1 VNYFIFAALNSKGK
15 MELFESL
22 YKVLGQAVAL
32 FTIMNS
38 MSAGVIMLSMVP
50 DTISHKELKQ
60 IALKNT
66 KAVFV
71 AMIILFLIGVYVFQF
86 FGISPMSL
94 RVFGGLI
101 LLFMGINMVQGHDKK
116 VNSSQKEIDAAQD
129 KEDISVVPLAIPI
142 IIGPG
147 LATTLITFQ
156 AQSTGWLDYLISI
169 VAIIIVV
176 TTNYFLLANMN
187 YIKMRMGI
195 NGLKVLNRIMGLI
208 VGSLAVQMIVQGL
221 IELWAVL

>member
-1 VNYFIFAALNSKGK
+1 
-15 MELFESL
+15 MELLESL
-22 YKVLGQAVAL
+22 YKILGQSVAL

-38 MSAGVIMLSMVP
+38 ISAGVIMLSMVP

-66 KAVFV
+66 KAVFI
-71 AMIILFLIGVYVFQF
+71 AMLILFLIGVYVFQF

-156 AQSTGWLDYLISI
+156 AVSTGWLDYLITT

-176 TTNYFLLANMN
+176 LANYFLLANMN

-221 IELWAVL
+221 IELWDVL

>member
-1 VNYFIFAALNSKGK
+1 

>member
-1 VNYFIFAALNSKGK
+1 MHF
-15 MELFESL
+15 FEIL
-22 YKVLGQAVAL
+22 YKILGQSVAL

-50 DTISHKELKQ
+50 DTVSHKELKH

-66 KAVFV
+66 KAVFI
-71 AMIILFLIGVYVFQF
+71 AMIILYLIGVYVFQF

-129 KEDISVVPLAIPI
+129 KDDISVVPLAIPI

-156 AQSTGWLDYLISI
+156 AQSTGWFDYLISI
-169 VAIIIVV
+169 VAIVIVV
-176 TTNYFLLANMN
+176 LTNYFLLANMN

-221 IELWAVL
+221 VELWGIL

>member
-1 VNYFIFAALNSKGK
+1 
-15 MELFESL
+15 MELLGSL
-22 YKVLGQAVAL
+22 YKVLGQSVAL

-38 MSAGVIMLSMVP
+38 ISAGVIMLSMVP

-66 KAVFV
+66 KAVFI
-71 AMIILFLIGVYVFQF
+71 AMMILFLIGDYVFQF

-156 AQSTGWLDYLISI
+156 AVSTGWLDYLITTI
-169 VAIIIVV
+169 AIIIVV
-176 TTNYFLLANMN
+176 LANYFLLANMN

-221 IELWAVL
+221 IELWDVL

>member
-1 VNYFIFAALNSKGK
+1 

-22 YKVLGQAVAL
+22 YKILGQSVAL

-38 MSAGVIMLSMVP
+38 ISAGVIMLSMVP

-71 AMIILFLIGVYVFQF
+71 AMLILFLIGVYVFQF

-156 AQSTGWLDYLISI
+156 AVSTGWLDYLITT

-176 TTNYFLLANMN
+176 LANYFLLANMN

-221 IELWAVL
+221 IELWGVL

>member
-1 VNYFIFAALNSKGK
+1 
-15 MELFESL
+15 MELLDGL
-22 YKVLGQAVAL
+22 YKMLSQSVAL

-38 MSAGVIMLSMVP
+38 ISAGVIMLTMVP

-66 KAVFV
+66 KAVFI
-71 AMIILFLIGVYVFQF
+71 AMLVLFLIGVYVFQF
-86 FGISPMSL
+86 FGISPKSL

-101 LLFMGINMVQGHDKK
+101 ILFMGINMVQGHDKK

-156 AQSTGWLDYLISI
+156 AESIGWIDYVISI
-169 VAIIIVV
+169 IAIIIVV
-176 TTNYFLLANMN
+176 LANYFLLANMN

-221 IELWAVL
+221 IELWDVL

>member
-1 VNYFIFAALNSKGK
+1 
-15 MELFESL
+15 MELLESL
-22 YKVLGQAVAL
+22 YKILGQSVAL

-50 DTISHKELKQ
+50 ETISHKELKQ

-71 AMIILFLIGVYVFQF
+71 AMMILFLIGVYVFQF

-129 KEDISVVPLAIPI
+129 KEDISIVPLAIPI

-156 AQSTGWLDYLISI
+156 AVSTGWLDYLITT

-176 TTNYFLLANMN
+176 LANYFLLANMN

-221 IELWAVL
+221 IELWGVL

>member
-1 VNYFIFAALNSKGK
+1 
-15 MELFESL
+15 MELLDGL
-22 YKVLGQAVAL
+22 YKMLSQSVAL

-38 MSAGVIMLSMVP
+38 ISAGVIMLTMVP

-66 KAVFV
+66 KAVFI
-71 AMIILFLIGVYVFQF
+71 AMLVLFLIGVYVFQF

-101 LLFMGINMVQGHDKK
+101 LLFMGINMVQGHDKR

-156 AQSTGWLDYLISI
+156 AETTDWFDYLISI
-169 VAIIIVV
+169 TAIIIVV
-176 TTNYFLLANMN
+176 LANYFLLANMN
-187 YIKMRMGI
+187 YIKMRMGV

-221 IELWAVL
+221 IELWGVL

>member
-1 VNYFIFAALNSKGK
+1 
-15 MELFESL
+15 MELLGSL
-22 YKVLGQAVAL
+22 YKVLGQSVAL

-38 MSAGVIMLSMVP
+38 ISAGVIMLSMVP

-66 KAVFV
+66 KAVFI
-71 AMIILFLIGVYVFQF
+71 AMMILFLIGVYVFQF

-156 AQSTGWLDYLISI
+156 AVSTGWLDYLITTI
-169 VAIIIVV
+169 AIIIVV
-176 TTNYFLLANMN
+176 LANYFLLANMN
-187 YIKMRMGI
+187 YIKMRMGV

-221 IELWAVL
+221 IELWGVL

>member
-1 VNYFIFAALNSKGK
+1 MVL
-15 MELFESL
+15 LESL
-22 YKVLGQAVAL
+22 YKILGQSVAL

-38 MSAGVIMLSMVP
+38 ISAGVIMLSMVP
-50 DTISHKELKQ
+50 DTISHKELKH
-60 IALKNT
+60 IALKST
-66 KAVFV
+66 KAVFI
-71 AMIILFLIGVYVFQF
+71 AMLILFLVGVYVFQF

-101 LLFMGINMVQGHDKK
+101 LLFMGINMVQGHDKR
-116 VNSSQKEIDAAQD
+116 VNSSQKEIDAAQE
-129 KEDISVVPLAIPI
+129 KEDISIVPLAIPI

-156 AQSTGWLDYLISI
+156 AESTGWLDYLISI
-169 VAIIIVV
+169 IAILVV
-176 TTNYFLLANMN
+176 VFANYFLLANMN
-187 YIKMRMGI
+187 YIKMRMGL

-221 IELWAVL
+221 VELWGVL

>member
-1 VNYFIFAALNSKGK
+1 
-15 MELFESL
+15 MELLESL
-22 YKVLGQAVAL
+22 YKVLGQSVAL

-38 MSAGVIMLSMVP
+38 ISAGVIMLSMVP

-66 KAVFV
+66 KAVFI
-71 AMIILFLIGVYVFQF
+71 AMLILFLIGVYVFQF

-156 AQSTGWLDYLISI
+156 AVSTGWLDYLITT

-176 TTNYFLLANMN
+176 LANYFLLANMN

-221 IELWAVL
+221 IELWDVL

>member
-1 VNYFIFAALNSKGK
+1 
-15 MELFESL
+15 MELLESL
-22 YKVLGQAVAL
+22 YKILGQSVAL

-38 MSAGVIMLSMVP
+38 ISAGVIMLSMVP
-50 DTISHKELKQ
+50 DTISHKELKH
-60 IALKNT
+60 IALKST
-66 KAVFV
+66 KAVFI
-71 AMIILFLIGVYVFQF
+71 AMLILFLVGVYVFQF

-101 LLFMGINMVQGHDKK
+101 LLFMGINMVQGHDKR
-116 VNSSQKEIDAAQD
+116 VNSSQKEIDAAQE
-129 KEDISVVPLAIPI
+129 KEDISIVPLAIPI

-156 AQSTGWLDYLISI
+156 AESTGWLDYLISI
-169 VAIIIVV
+169 IAILVV
-176 TTNYFLLANMN
+176 VFANYFLLANMN
-187 YIKMRMGI
+187 YIKMRMGL

-221 IELWAVL
+221 VELWGIL

>member
-1 VNYFIFAALNSKGK
+1 MHF
-15 MELFESL
+15 FEIL
-22 YKVLGQAVAL
+22 YKILGQSVAL

-50 DTISHKELKQ
+50 DTVSHKELKH

-66 KAVFV
+66 KAVFI
-71 AMIILFLIGVYVFQF
+71 AMIILYLIGVYVFQF

-101 LLFMGINMVQGHDKK
+101 LLFMGINMVLGHDKK

-129 KEDISVVPLAIPI
+129 KDDISVVPLAIPI

-156 AQSTGWLDYLISI
+156 AQSTGWFDYLISI

-176 TTNYFLLANMN
+176 LTNYFLLANMN

-221 IELWAVL
+221 VELWGIL

>member
-1 VNYFIFAALNSKGK
+1 
-15 MELFESL
+15 MELLESL
-22 YKVLGQAVAL
+22 YKILGQSVAL

-38 MSAGVIMLSMVP
+38 VSAGVIMLGMLP
-50 DTISHKELKQ
+50 DTVSHKELKK

-66 KAVFV
+66 KAVFI
-71 AMIILFLIGVYVFQF
+71 AMLILFLIGVYVFEF

-156 AQSTGWLDYLISI
+156 AESTGWLDYLISI
-169 VAIIIVV
+169 GAIIIVV
-176 TTNYFLLANMN
+176 LTNYFLLANMN
-187 YIKMRMGI
+187 YIKTRMGL

-221 IELWAVL
+221 IELWGVL